1 MNLIAPRLSGS
12 SPIWV
17 RAAAQAATFPASPAP
32 EPTVLRPEQVLNLPT
47 LYAEQCVLLLCHGL
61 ERRGDNL
68 APAIDS
74 SRDLTAADNTQTSQP
89 TPAPKTS

>member
-1 MNLIAPRLSGS
+1 M
-12 SPIWV
+12 
-17 RAAAQAATFPASPAP
+17 
-32 EPTVLRPEQVLNLPT
+32 
-47 LYAEQCVLLLCHGL
+47 LYAEQCTQLLCHGL

-74 SRDLTAADNTQTSQP
+74 SRELTAADNTQTSQP